1 MSPSPLQGLCCPSP
15 KSYVVLQEIRC
26 VVSTHESREAKA
38 PIVGGDSGAGCMGGS
53 THTQQE
59 APGRAVSSRE
69 GPQEGWAWR
78 GKGWGGAGSQLSLCG
93 HVLALSLKESEFQ
106 I

>member
-1 MSPSPLQGLCCPSP
+1 
-15 KSYVVLQEIRC
+15 
-26 VVSTHESREAKA
+26 
-38 PIVGGDSGAGCMGGS
+38 MGGG

-69 GPQEGWAWR
+69 GPREGGVWR
-78 GKGWGGAGSQLSLCG
+78 GKGWGEAGSQLSLCG